1 MAARKRGL
9 GIGLDALIPDHNEI
23 ERKEEDYLKPDRQL
37 KLSKIEPNRE
47 QPRKNFNEDG
57 LIALSESIKLYGV
70 LSPLWVQKKDD
81 YYEII
86 AGERRWRAAK
96 MAGLKEVPV
105 ILMDETKQKTL
116 EISLIEN
123 LQREDL
129 NPIEEA
135 LAYKRLIEEFHLKQ
149 DEVAE
154 RVSKS
159 RAVIANAIRLLK
171 LDSRVQQML
180 IDEKITEGHGRRLL
194 EIKDLDLQFELAM
207 QIMDQELTVKETEKL
222 VKDAKK
228 PENERKKEKNDET
241 KSISFIYEDLEE
253 KMKSIIG
260 TKVSVLPK
268 DKNKGKIEIEYYT
281 MDDLERIVEM
291 MQQIPKE

>member
-23 ERKEEDYLKPDRQL
+23 VRNEEDYLKPDRQL

-194 EIKDLDLQFELAM
+194 EIKDLDLQFELATR
-207 QIMDQELTVKETEKL
+207 IMDQELTVKETEKL
-222 VKDAKK
+222 VKEAKK
-228 PENERKKEKNDET
+228 PENERKKDKIDET

-291 MQQIPKE
+291 MQQIPRE

>member
-1 MAARKRGL
+1 MAAKRRGL
-9 GIGLDALIPDHNEI
+9 GSGLDVLIPENDELI
-23 ERKEEDYLKPDRQL
+23 KKEEILKPDTKI

-47 QPRKNFNEDG
+47 QPRKYFNEDG
-57 LIALSESIKLYGV
+57 LIALSESIKQYGV
-70 LSPLWVQKKDD
+70 LSPLWVQKKED

-105 ILMDETKQKTL
+105 ILMDETKQKAL

-154 RVSKS
+154 KVSKS

-171 LDSRVQQML
+171 LDSRVQEML
-180 IDEKITEGHGRRLL
+180 IEEKITEGHGRRLL
-194 EIKDLDLQFELAM
+194 EIKDLEAQFELAT

-222 VKDAKK
+222 VKAFNNPKK
-228 PENERKKEKNDET
+228 KQEKDKQE
-241 KSISFIYEDLEE
+241 KDLSFIYQDLEE
-253 KMKSIIG
+253 KIKTIMG

-268 DKNKGKIEIEYYT
+268 DKNKGKIEIEYYST
-281 MDDLERIVEM
+281 EELERIVELL
-291 MQQIPKE
+291 QQIPRE